1 MASGGVPVRGT
12 RRIRAARARV
22 RSASAGTSAGE
33 EREHVE
39 IRRDGLGP
47 FGYGTRG
54 VEQVVSPDGTPRLHC
69 VFFTPKIHWN
79 TGNIGRT
86 CLGFGAQLHLIE
98 PLGFSLDEKQVRR
111 AGLDYWDAVEP
122 KLYDDWDDF
131 LERGPQG
138 QRLLFT
144 KYGDESLLDIDFAA
158 IPPEEDIVLVFGNE
172 ECGLTDIKDRI
183 GDERKIGLP
192 MLNTDIFR
200 SFNLSTSASIA
211 LWEAYS
217 QISRASRT

>member
-1 MASGGVPVRGT
+1 MDRLVD
-12 RRIRAARARV
+12 
-22 RSASAGTSAGE
+22 RSS
-33 EREHVE
+33 R
-39 IRRDGLGP
+39 P
-47 FGYGTRG
+47 FWL
-54 VEQVVSPDGTPRLHC
+54 Q
-69 VFFTPKIHWN
+69 
-79 TGNIGRT
+79 
-86 CLGFGAQLHLIE
+86 
-98 PLGFSLDEKQVRR
+98 
-111 AGLDYWDAVEP
+111 
-122 KLYDDWDDF
+122 LYDCF
-131 LERGPQG
+131 REVLVEGANAA
-138 QRLLFT
+138 
-144 KYGDESLLDIDFAA
+144 LLDIDFAA